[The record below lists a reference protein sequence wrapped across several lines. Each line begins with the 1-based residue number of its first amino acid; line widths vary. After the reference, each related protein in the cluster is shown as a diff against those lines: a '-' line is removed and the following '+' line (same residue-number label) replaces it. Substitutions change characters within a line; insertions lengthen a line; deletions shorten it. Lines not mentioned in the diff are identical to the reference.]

1 MFNIINSYITIL
13 IICFV
18 AMNSHAQNYYLQVK
32 SVQEDQQSIIDS
44 LYKKQLFTDVSVLRE
59 TYLRN
64 AADLQTL
71 GFLFLRTSE
80 IEKINDT
87 LFIGSYDLGNKF
99 DYLKISTQSL
109 SPKEK
114 ELLKITQDTLTLPIE
129 SSQNFI
135 RSLLI
140 ELERKGYP
148 MSSAQLTN
156 HKLSSNEII
165 TSLEVSI
172 DIKRQIDNIYIT
184 PYTQFPKGIKKQ
196 LLKKYMGK
204 DYTSE
209 TIQNLQQEIQQFPF
223 VKITRPFEVLFT
235 DEETILYAYIDKANA
250 NRFDG
255 LIGFNSN
262 EDTGKLQFNGH
273 LDIQLAN
280 IFNAGEQLKLY
291 WKNDG
296 KQQSTLKIHTE
307 VPYLFSTPFGVL
319 GELNLFRQDST
330 MQNTK
335 FNAQLLYYISLQN
348 RLGLGIQNTS
358 STAGAD
364 NTYGAENYSNTF
376 YTLSHHFTQYS
387 DHFIFPTRWRTTFQ
401 MGYGKRNTD
410 KLSTQQYF
418 AQLNVEKLWTL
429 QPQHYI
435 HQKAEAYYLHSDEYI
450 YNELY
455 RFGGNHSLRGFN
467 ENSLLTNSIIGL
479 YNEYRYLLSSSL
491 YIHTITDISYT
502 NDPLAKQTDLLYA
515 AGLGIGFKTGG
526 GLLNLMYAV
535 GKQPNQKFEFK
546 NAVVHL
552 NFVTQ
557 F

>member
-1 MFNIINSYITIL
+1 
-13 IICFV
+13 
-18 AMNSHAQNYYLQVK
+18 
-32 SVQEDQQSIIDS
+32 
-44 LYKKQLFTDVSVLRE
+44 
-59 TYLRN
+59 
-64 AADLQTL
+64 
-71 GFLFLRTSE
+71 
-80 IEKINDT
+80 
-87 LFIGSYDLGNKF
+87 
-99 DYLKISTQSL
+99 
-109 SPKEK
+109 
-114 ELLKITQDTLTLPIE
+114 
-129 SSQNFI
+129 
-135 RSLLI
+135 
-140 ELERKGYP
+140 
-148 MSSAQLTN
+148 
-156 HKLSSNEII
+156 
-165 TSLEVSI
+165 
-172 DIKRQIDNIYIT
+172 
-184 PYTQFPKGIKKQ
+184 
-196 LLKKYMGK
+196 MGK
-204 DYTSE
+204 DYTNE
-209 TIQNLQQEIQQFPF
+209 TIQSLQQEIQQFPF

-235 DEETILYAYIDKANA
+235 DEETILYAYIDKTNA

-262 EDTGKLQFNGH
+262 EGTGKLQFNGH

-348 RLGLGIQNTS
+348 RLGLGIQNTT

-376 YTLSHHFTQYS
+376 YMLSHHFTQYS
-387 DHFIFPTRWRTTFQ
+387 DHFIFPTRWGSTFQ
-401 MGYGKRNTD
+401 VGYGKRNTD
-410 KLSTQQYF
+410 KLSTQQYL

-429 QPQHYI
+429 KPQHYI

-491 YIHTITDISYT
+491 YIHTITDIAYT

-535 GKQPNQKFEFK
+535 GKHPNQKFEFK
-546 NAVVHL
+546 NAIVHL
-552 NFVTQ
+552 NFATQ